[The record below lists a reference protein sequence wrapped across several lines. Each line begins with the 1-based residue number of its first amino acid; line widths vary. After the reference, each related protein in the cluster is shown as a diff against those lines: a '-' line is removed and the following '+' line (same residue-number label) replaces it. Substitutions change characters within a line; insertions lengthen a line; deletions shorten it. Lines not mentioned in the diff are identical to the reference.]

1 MKKFLFL
8 CSFVFLAASIASA
21 QVLSKDKSSFIEKKP
36 SYYDEIEKE
45 AESFKSKP
53 AKEKK
58 SFKVDFTGVNLPKST
73 TEFTTY
79 WHNEPISQGITGT
92 CWSFSTCSYFE
103 SEIYRL
109 HKKEIRLSPIYIAYW
124 EYVEKVKRFVKER
137 GNSVFGEGSEGNA
150 VKRIMMQYG
159 AVPFDSY
166 SGLKPGQK
174 FHDHSAMFS
183 EMETYLEYVKKNAAW
198 NEAEVVNNIK
208 SIMNHY
214 LLPPPEKFTYKG
226 KDYTPAEFFK
236 NEVKLNMDDYIDVL
250 SLKQQPYYKKV
261 VYPVPDNWWFDS
273 SYVNVPLD
281 EFMKLIKAG
290 VRNGYTI
297 VIGGDVSEA
306 GLDSYN
312 KAAIVPTFDIPKEY
326 IDEDARQFRFSN
338 ETTTDDHGIHIVGYT
353 EKDGMDWYLI
363 KDSGSGS
370 RNIDELGYLYFRED
384 YIKLKIMDFMVH
396 KDAVGS
402 LLSKVN

>member
-1 MKKFLFL
+1 MKKFLLLSAF
-8 CSFVFLAASIASA
+8 CVLAASVTSA
-21 QVLSKDKSSFIEKKP
+21 QVLTTDKGSFKEKKA

-45 AESFKSKP
+45 ANSFKAKP

-58 SFKVDFTGVNLPKST
+58 SFKVDFTGINVPKSNS
-73 TEFTTY
+73 EFKTY
-79 WHNEPISQGITGT
+79 WHTDPISQGVTGT

-109 HKKEIRLSPIYIAYW
+109 HKREIRLSPIYIAYW
-124 EYVEKVKRFVKER
+124 EYVEKVKRYVQER
-137 GNSVFGEGSEGNA
+137 GESVFGEGSEGNA
-150 VKRIMMQYG
+150 VKRIMKQYG
-159 AVPFDSY
+159 AVPFDAY

-174 FHDHSAMFS
+174 FHDHSAMFA
-183 EMETYLEYVKKNAAW
+183 EMDTYLENVKKSAAW
-198 NEAEVVNNIK
+198 DEAEVVANIK
-208 SIMNHY
+208 AIMNHY
-214 LLPPPEKFTYKG
+214 LLPPPEKFTYNG
-226 KDYTPAEFFK
+226 KEYTPAEFFK
-236 NEVKLNMDDYIDVL
+236 KEVDLNMDDYIDVL
-250 SLKQQPYYKKV
+250 SLKQQPYFKHV

-281 EFMKLIKAG
+281 EFMKIIKSA
-290 VRNGYTI
+290 VRNGYTV

-306 GLDSYN
+306 GLDSYS

-326 IDEDARQFRFSN
+326 INEDARQFRFSN

-353 EKDGMDWYLI
+353 EKDGLDWFLI

-370 RNIDELGYLYFRED
+370 RNIGQLGYLYFRED
-384 YIKLKIMDFMVH
+384 YVKLKIMDFMVH
-396 KDAVGS
+396 KDALGN